1 MECITEC
8 QISGN
13 GQYITK
19 KFGMKKL
26 SKKLLLQSPFTVDWW
41 NHSENWNFR
50 TSVNQGKERIT
61 KFKTTLILSIIANIE
76 NHFESPK
83 DDSVYPTFQL
93 FNISIRTDAT
103 DTDLIIELDAKKT
116 GDLAVCFTNPLDK
129 HKFDLCQAMK
139 EWI

>member
-1 MECITEC
+1 MVWKSCPKNCSSRAHSQWTGGITQKTETF
-8 QISGN
+8 ILN
-13 GQYITK
+13 
-19 KFGMKKL
+19 
-26 SKKLLLQSPFTVDWW
+26 
-41 NHSENWNFR
+41 
-50 TSVNQGKERIT
+50 SVNQGKERIT